1 MSTIMETCA
10 SYTSNIRANN
20 STQYQA
26 TASMFAVSSTTENLD
41 TILTSHILKYTPT
54 THKYNNNNNNNDYN
68 RTEMDI
74 EGSNLDL
81 ISNWKTVSNEEEN
94 EMAISVYIAIHV
106 VLGLIGVFFNG
117 W

>member
-1 MSTIMETCA
+1 METCS
-10 SYTSNIRANN
+10 SYTFNIRVHN

-26 TASMFAVSSTTENLD
+26 TTSIFAVSSTTENLD
-41 TILTSHILKYTPT
+41 TIWTSHNLKYTPT
-54 THKYNNNNNNNDYN
+54 THKYNNDNNINDYN

-94 EMAISVYIAIHV
+94 KMAISVYIAIHV
-106 VLGLIGVFFNG
+106 VIGLIGVFFNG